1 METKPALPGEP
12 VRGSSSGRP
21 IMALLDLLG
30 RRWVLRILWELRGE
44 ALAFRPLQA
53 ACDGVSPSVL
63 NQRLRELRQAH
74 LIVRSADGYTL
85 TLRGLSLLKLFTPI
99 NQWAEDW
106 AKELHVSKGHEPEAD
121 DSHEEH

>member
-106 AKELHVSKGHEPEAD
+106 AKELQTGKGHDPQAD
-121 DSHEEH
+121 DVDEER